1 MNRTALI
8 VATLAAIVGAALL
21 WIYKQ
26 RFEEKASGGQEVRV
40 LMATAD
46 IPLGAKLTPK
56 LVGARGLP
64 EAYVEDRHIRIAD
77 AKRIMGIRVR
87 SRVKAGEPI
96 LWSDLAITGAEA
108 RDLASLITPGMR
120 AVAIPATASSTFNG
134 LLRPGDRV
142 DVLLTTV
149 GSDEQRMT
157 IPLLQNLLVLA
168 TGQDVD
174 RDAEQSQARSSRRAT
189 VTVGVTVEQS
199 QVLTFGRSRGELT
212 LVLRNPDDIRIA
224 EGLPET
230 TMEDIVQPQRR
241 ARVQRT
247 RPQNQDQTPT
257 PPDIEN
263 VR

>member
-1 MNRTALI
+1 MNRTAFV
-8 VATLAAIVGAALL
+8 VATAAAALGVALL
-21 WIYKQ
+21 WIYKE
-26 RFEEKASGGQEVRV
+26 RFETKASGGREVQV

-46 IPLGAKLTPK
+46 VPLGAKLSPE

-87 SRVKAGEPI
+87 SRVKAGESI

-108 RDLASLITPGMR
+108 RDLASLVTPGMR
-120 AVAIPATASSTFNG
+120 AVAIPATAPSTFNG

-149 GSDEQRMT
+149 GGTDQRMT

-168 TGQDVD
+168 TGEDLD
-174 RDAEQSQARSSRRAT
+174 RATERTNGRSRRRST
-189 VTVGVTVEQS
+189 VTLGVTIEQS
-199 QVLTFGRSRGELT
+199 QVITFGRSRGDLT
-212 LVLRNPDDIRIA
+212 LVLRNPDDIRVA
-224 EGLPET
+224 SGLPET
-230 TMEDIVQPQRR
+230 TMADVIQPARR
-241 ARVQRT
+241 ARVQHSKPRVA
-247 RPQNQDQTPT
+247 PAPT
-257 PPDIEN
+257 ADIEH

>member
-1 MNRTALI
+1 
-8 VATLAAIVGAALL
+8 L
-21 WIYKQ
+21 WIYKE

-40 LMATAD
+40 LIATGD
-46 IPLGAKLTPK
+46 IPLGAKLTPR

-64 EAYVEDRHIRIAD
+64 EAYLEDRHIRIGD

-87 SRVKAGEPI
+87 SRVKAGESI

-108 RDLASLITPGMR
+108 RDLASLVTPGMR
-120 AVAIPATASSTFNG
+120 AVAIPATAPSTFNG

-142 DVLLTTV
+142 DVLLTTL
-149 GSDEQRMT
+149 GSSEQRMT

-168 TGQDVD
+168 TGQDVE
-174 RDAEQSQARSSRRAT
+174 REAEQSNARANRRAT
-189 VTVGVTVEQS
+189 ITLGVTVEQS
-199 QVLTFGRSRGELT
+199 QVLTFGRTRGELT

-230 TMEDIVQPQRR
+230 TMADIVQPARR
-241 ARVQRT
+241 ARVQKS
-247 RPQNQDQTPT
+247 RPTTPEL
-257 PPDIEN
+257 PPASDIEN